1 MNKMLRRKKTQAP
14 YHPKKRAP
22 RKRVRRVWDG
32 VVTDTDRYWAAHD
45 PRQLPFAFNPVQAN
59 VDAAA

>member
-1 MNKMLRRKKTQAP
+1 MNKLHRRKKNQIP
-14 YHPKKRAP
+14 YLPKKRGP

-45 PRQLPFAFNPVQAN
+45 SRQLPFPFNPVQVN
-59 VDAAA
+59 TNTAA